1 MSEPSQIVFDK
12 VDHMECQSCH
22 AQIDVSSLPAFTQA
36 ICPNCGKEV
45 TVPGRLGNYLLLNC
59 LGSGGMGSVYRAF
72 DETLARIVA
81 IKVMLKSLGDAPE
94 FLESFRREAQAAA
107 KLNHP
112 NIAQIYSFGQEKGQ
126 PYIVMELVGGE
137 HFDEMIARPEPLDQA
152 LVMKIGMDIA
162 DGLQLAAA
170 SNLIH
175 GDIKPE
181 NILLDERNTAKLLDF
196 GIASTPNTESTEIW
210 GTPYYIAPEK
220 LKRQRVDF
228 RSDIYCLGGTLYH
241 ALTQHPPF
249 EGEDAIAVVKARLE
263 HPPEPMKTYRPDIDP
278 EVEEIIDR
286 MLQVEPAMRYPTYGS
301 LLSDMR
307 RYLSRVQPQM
317 PSPSTASN
325 KRVIIKGRGKGAG
338 SASIGSGGAPSGKHH
353 ISVSRGMVDPKTITA
368 SHTSFGADG
377 AGESGHGKMVGAEDS
392 ESDKGGSKAMKGCLI
407 AFGVI
412 VALLALAGGGFL
424 YHLKSQNKKA
434 IAEYAEQVGKRDAVV
449 SNFQKLRASAEKLR
463 DETMPVYLGE
473 AANIVSQAIAAVEA
487 EVGTEFTQRIVFEA
501 PEPEEVEEAPPEAAA
516 EDEAADGEAKG
527 DEAKEGEA
535 AGDGDKKDEAADDG
549 DKKDEAADDGDKKDE
564 AEEEK
569 AEDKPAENEA
579 KAEDAAAETADG
591 EAAVSEAAPEE
602 PALEGIPLLAR
613 EVFVALAPV
622 RKAGR
627 QAMRICDQVTMA
639 AANAEANGQK
649 IAKEAAGKTAEI
661 REKTDAA
668 ASVIDGLNKELAS
681 ATALYEEAQS
691 ATDSLQGDIRKAK
704 AKFKELLGETSKLTA
719 ERQRKAEEEAKARRA
734 REEEEARLAEQQ
746 RIAAEKQGQ
755 IGKVVQA
762 AAMNLENLRAFKY
775 DQVIRELKRLD
786 SELTYPESK
795 KALELA
801 IKRVECLKELKA
813 FLIEQSAA
821 IPFAP
826 KNSAWSLKSATDRSL
841 EIVFKNGKSDHVTW
855 DKMTL
860 KQMVPL
866 ISFYLDKE
874 DNVKTLKL
882 RQHVDALRN
891 AAIYYMTFAADNP
904 GAQAM
909 AKKYLAEAV
918 EKLPSRAKEISE
930 LLPELKISADDG
942 L

>member
-12 VDHMECQSCH
+12 VDRMECQSCH

-36 ICPNCGKEV
+36 ICPSCGKEV

-59 LGSGGMGSVYRAF
+59 LGSGGMGSVYRAY

-126 PYIVMELVGGE
+126 PYIVMELVGGK
-137 HFDEMIARPEPLDQA
+137 HFDEMIAQPEPLDQA
-152 LVMKIGMDIA
+152 VVMKIGMDIA

-181 NILLDERNTAKLLDF
+181 NILLDERDTAKLLDF
-196 GIASTPNTESTEIW
+196 GIASSPNAQTTEIW

-263 HPPEPMKTYRPDIDP
+263 HPPVPMKTYRPDIDP

-317 PSPSTASN
+317 PSASTASN

-338 SASIGSGGAPSGKHH
+338 SASLGGSSGAPSGKHH

-368 SHTSFGADG
+368 SHSSLGADG
-377 AGESGHGKMVGAEDS
+377 GDEAGQGKMLGAEDS
-392 ESDKGGSKAMKGCLI
+392 DSAKGGSKAMKGCLI
-407 AFGVI
+407 AGGVI

-463 DETMPVYLGE
+463 DETMAVYVGE
-473 AANIVSQAIAAVEA
+473 AANIVSQAVAAVEA
-487 EVGTEFTQRIVFEA
+487 EIGTEFTARILHEE
-501 PEPEEVEEAPPEAAA
+501 PEPEETEEAPPAEAA
-516 EDEAADGEAKG
+516 EDETADG
-527 DEAKEGEA
+527 EAKEGEA
-535 AGDGDKKDEAADDG
+535 KEGDAAAEDGDKKADAGDGEKKADED
-549 DKKDEAADDGDKKDE
+549 
-564 AEEEK
+564 K
-569 AEDKPAENEA
+569 AEDKPAEEEA

-591 EAAVSEAAPEE
+591 EAAAEEAAPEE

-613 EVFVALAPV
+613 EVFEALAPV
-622 RKAGR
+622 RKVRR
-627 QAMRICDQVTMA
+627 QTMRACDQVTMA

-649 IAKEAAGKTAEI
+649 IAKEVTGKTAEI

-668 ASVIDGLNKELAS
+668 ASVIAGLNKELAS
-681 ATALYEEAQS
+681 ATALYAEAQS
-691 ATDSLQGDIRKAK
+691 ATESLQGDIRKAK
-704 AKFKELLGETSKLTA
+704 VKFKELLAETSKLTA
-719 ERQRKAEEEAKARRA
+719 ERQRKAEEEAKAQRA
-734 REEEEARLAEQQ
+734 REAEEARLAEQQ

-762 AAMNLENLRAFKY
+762 SVMNLENLRAFKY

-786 SELTYPESK
+786 NEMTYPESK

-801 IKRVECLKELKA
+801 IKRVDCLKELKA
-813 FLIEQSAA
+813 FLIERSAA

-826 KNSAWSLKSATDRSL
+826 PNSQWSLKSATDRSL
-841 EIVFKNGKSDHVTW
+841 EIVLKNGKSDHITW

-874 DNVKTLKL
+874 ENAKTLKL

-930 LLPELKISADDG
+930 LLPELKMSADG
-942 L
+942 GF

>member
-1 MSEPSQIVFDK
+1 MSEPSQIIFDK
-12 VDHMECQSCH
+12 VDRMECQSCH
-22 AQIDVSSLPAFTQA
+22 TQIDVSSLPAFTQA
-36 ICPNCGKEV
+36 ICPSCGKEV

-59 LGSGGMGSVYRAF
+59 LGSGGMGSVYRAY

-126 PYIVMELVGGE
+126 PYIVMELVGGK
-137 HFDEMIARPEPLDQA
+137 HFDEMIAQPEPLDQA
-152 LVMKIGMDIA
+152 VVMKIGMDIA

-181 NILLDERNTAKLLDF
+181 NILLDERDTAKLLDF
-196 GIASTPNTESTEIW
+196 GIASSPNAQTTEIW

-263 HPPEPMKTYRPDIDP
+263 HPPVPMKTYRPDIDP
-278 EVEEIIDR
+278 EVVEIIDR

-317 PSPSTASN
+317 PSASATSN
-325 KRVIIKGRGKGAG
+325 KRVVIKGRGKGAG
-338 SASIGSGGAPSGKHH
+338 SASLGGAGAPSGKHH
-353 ISVSRGMVDPKTITA
+353 ISVSRGMVDPKSITGSSTA
-368 SHTSFGADG
+368 YGAEG
-377 AGESGHGKMVGAEDS
+377 SGDSGKMLGAEDS
-392 ESDKGGSKAMKGCLI
+392 NSTSGGSKGLKGCLI
-407 AFGVI
+407 AAGVF
-412 VALLALAGGGFL
+412 VALLALAGGGLL
-424 YHLKSQNKKA
+424 YHIKSQNKKA
-434 IAEYAEQVGKRDAVV
+434 MAEYAEQVGKRDTAI
-449 SNFQKLRASAEKLR
+449 SSFQKLRASAEKLR
-463 DETMPVYLGE
+463 DETMPVYIGE

-487 EVGTEFTQRIVFEA
+487 EIGSEFTARIIYEE
-501 PEPEEVEEAPPEAAA
+501 PEPEETEDASSEKTA
-516 EDEAADGEAKG
+516 EEAADGEPAEGEAKDGKSVANDNAKG
-527 DEAKEGEA
+527 DEAK
-535 AGDGDKKDEAADDG
+535 
-549 DKKDEAADDGDKKDE
+549 
-564 AEEEK
+564 
-569 AEDKPAENEA
+569 AEDKPADGEEA
-579 KAEDAAAETADG
+579 KAEEKPAEDGAKAEEKPAEDEAKSEDAAAETKED
-591 EAAVSEAAPEE
+591 ETAAENAAPEE

-613 EVFVALAPV
+613 EVFLALAPV

-627 QAMRICDQVTMA
+627 QAMHTCDQVTMA
-639 AANAEANGQK
+639 AANAEAKGQK
-649 IAKEAAGKTAEI
+649 IAKEAKGKTAEI

-668 ASVIDGLNKELAS
+668 IGVVSELNKDLAS
-681 ATALYEEAQS
+681 ATALYEEARS
-691 ATDSLQGDIRKAK
+691 AVDSLQGDISKAK
-704 AKFKELLGETSKLTA
+704 KKFTELLGETSKLTA
-719 ERQRKAEEEAKARRA
+719 ERKRKAEEEAKAQRA
-734 REEEEARLAEQQ
+734 RAEEEARLAEQQ

-762 AAMNLENLRAFKY
+762 AVMNLENLRAFKY

-786 SELTYPESK
+786 NEMTYPESK

-801 IKRVECLKELKA
+801 IKRVDCLKELKA

-821 IPFAP
+821 NPFDQGT
-826 KNSAWSLKSATDRSL
+826 WSLKSATDHSL
-841 EIVFKNGKSDHVTW
+841 EIVFKNGKSDHITW

-866 ISFYLDKE
+866 ISFYLEEENAK
-874 DNVKTLKL
+874 KLKL
-882 RQHVDALRN
+882 RQRVDALRN
-891 AAIYYMTFAADNP
+891 AAIYFMTFAADNP

-930 LLPELKISADDG
+930 LLPELKMSADGG

>member
-1 MSEPSQIVFDK
+1 MSEPSQIIFDK
-12 VDHMECQSCH
+12 VDRMECQSCH
-22 AQIDVSSLPAFTQA
+22 AQIDVSSLPAFSQA
-36 ICPNCGKEV
+36 ICPSCGKEV

-59 LGSGGMGSVYRAF
+59 LGSGGMGSVYRAY

-126 PYIVMELVGGE
+126 PYIVMELVGGK
-137 HFDEMIARPEPLDQA
+137 HFDEMIAQPEPLDQA
-152 LVMKIGMDIA
+152 MVMKIGMDIA

-181 NILLDERNTAKLLDF
+181 NILLDERDTAKLLDF
-196 GIASTPNTESTEIW
+196 GIASSPNAETTEIW

-317 PSPSTASN
+317 PSASAGSN

-338 SASIGSGGAPSGKHH
+338 SASLGSSGAPSGKHH

-377 AGESGHGKMVGAEDS
+377 GGDSGHGKMLGAEDS
-392 ESDKGGSKAMKGCLI
+392 DSSKDGSKALKGCLI
-407 AFGVI
+407 AVGVI
-412 VALLALAGGGFL
+412 IGLLAIAGGGFL
-424 YHLKSQNKKA
+424 YHLKSQKKKA
-434 IAEYAEQVGKRDAVV
+434 VAEYAEQVGKRDAVV

-463 DETMPVYLGE
+463 DETMPVYIGE
-473 AANIVSQAIAAVEA
+473 AANIMTQAIAAVEA
-487 EVGTEFTQRIVFEA
+487 EIGTEFTARIIYEA
-501 PEPEEVEEAPPEAAA
+501 PEPEPEKEAPPEEAA
-516 EDEAADGEAKG
+516 EDEAADGEAKDG
-527 DEAKEGEA
+527 EAKDGEA
-535 AGDGDKKDEAADDG
+535 AEDDAKDDEKKAEADA
-549 DKKDEAADDGDKKDE
+549 
-564 AEEEK
+564 
-569 AEDKPAENEA
+569 AEDKPAEEEA
-579 KAEDAAAETADG
+579 KTEVAAEEKTEE
-591 EAAVSEAAPEE
+591 EAPAEEAAPEE

-613 EVFVALAPV
+613 EVFEALAPV
-622 RKAGR
+622 RKARR
-627 QAMRICDQVTMA
+627 QTMRACDQVTMA
-639 AANAEANGQK
+639 AANAEANGQR
-649 IAKEAAGKTAEI
+649 IAKDVDGKTAVI
-661 REKTDAA
+661 REKTDTA
-668 ASVIDGLNKELAS
+668 ASVISGLEKELAS
-681 ATALYEEAQS
+681 ATALYEEAHA

-704 AKFKELLGETSKLTA
+704 VKLNELLGETSKLAA
-719 ERQRKAEEEAKARRA
+719 ERKRKVEEEEKARRA
-734 REEEEARLAEQQ
+734 REAEEARQAEQQ
-746 RIAAEKQGQ
+746 RIAAEKQAQ
-755 IGKVVQA
+755 IGKVIQA

-775 DQVIRELKRLD
+775 DQVIRELKRLN
-786 SELTYPESK
+786 EQMTYPESK

-813 FLIEQSAA
+813 FLIERTAA

-826 KNSAWSLKSATDRSL
+826 QNSQWSLKSVTDRSL
-841 EIVFKNGKSDHVTW
+841 EIVMKNGKSDHVTW

-874 DNVKTLKL
+874 ENAKTLKL

-909 AKKYLAEAV
+909 AKKYLAEAI
-918 EKLPSRAKEISE
+918 EKLPSRAKEFSE
-930 LLPELKISADDG
+930 LLPELKMSADG
-942 L
+942 GF

>member
-12 VDHMECQSCH
+12 VDRMECQSCH

-36 ICPNCGKEV
+36 ICPSCGKEV

-59 LGSGGMGSVYRAF
+59 LGSGGMGSVYRAY

-126 PYIVMELVGGE
+126 PYIVMELVGGK
-137 HFDEMIARPEPLDQA
+137 HFDEMIAQPEPLDQA
-152 LVMKIGMDIA
+152 VVMKIGMDIA

-181 NILLDERNTAKLLDF
+181 NILLDERDTAKLLDF
-196 GIASTPNTESTEIW
+196 GIASSPNTQTTEIW

-263 HPPEPMKTYRPDIDP
+263 HPPVPMKTYRPDIDP

-301 LLSDMR
+301 LLTDMR

-317 PSPSTASN
+317 PSSSTASN

-338 SASIGSGGAPSGKHH
+338 SASIGGSSGAPSGKHH
-353 ISVSRGMVDPKTITA
+353 ISVSRGMVDPKSITA
-368 SHTSFGADG
+368 SHAGFGVEGGDDA
-377 AGESGHGKMVGAEDS
+377 SGQGKMLGAEDS
-392 ESDKGGSKAMKGCLI
+392 GADKSGAKAMKGCLI
-407 AFGVI
+407 AGGVI

-463 DETMPVYLGE
+463 DETMAVYVGE
-473 AANIVSQAIAAVEA
+473 AANIVSQAVAAVEA
-487 EVGTEFTQRIVFEA
+487 EIGTEFTARILYEE
-501 PEPEEVEEAPPEAAA
+501 PEPEETEEAPPA
-516 EDEAADGEAKG
+516 EDAEDGAADGEAKEG
-527 DEAKEGEA
+527 DAAAEDGEKKEA
-535 AGDGDKKDEAADDG
+535 AEDGEKKADEDT
-549 DKKDEAADDGDKKDE
+549 
-564 AEEEK
+564 
-569 AEDKPAENEA
+569 AEDKPAEGEA
-579 KAEDAAAETADG
+579 KADDAAAETADG
-591 EAAVSEAAPEE
+591 EAAAEEAAPEE

-613 EVFVALAPV
+613 EVFEALAPIRKV
-622 RKAGR
+622 RR
-627 QAMRICDQVTMA
+627 QTMRVCDKVTMA

-649 IAKEAAGKTAEI
+649 IAKEVTGKTAEI

-668 ASVIDGLNKELAS
+668 ASVIAGLNKELAS
-681 ATALYEEAQS
+681 ATALYSEAQS
-691 ATDSLQGDIRKAK
+691 ATESLQGDIRKAK

-719 ERQRKAEEEAKARRA
+719 ERQRKAEEEAKAQRA
-734 REEEEARLAEQQ
+734 REAEEARLAEQQ

-762 AAMNLENLRAFKY
+762 SVMNLENLRAFKY

-786 SELTYPESK
+786 NEMTYPESK

-801 IKRVECLKELKA
+801 IKRVECLKELKT
-813 FLIEQSAA
+813 FLIERSAA

-826 KNSAWSLKSATDRSL
+826 QNSPWSLKSATEHSL
-841 EIVFKNGKSDHVTW
+841 EIVFKNGKSDHITW

-891 AAIYYMTFAADNP
+891 AAIYYMTFAADNQ
-904 GAQAM
+904 GAQTM
-909 AKKYLAEAV
+909 AKKYLAQAI
-918 EKLPSRAKEISE
+918 EKLPSRAKEINE
-930 LLPELKISADDG
+930 LLPELKMGADGG

>member
-12 VDHMECQSCH
+12 VDRMECQSCH

-36 ICPNCGKEV
+36 ICPSCGKEV

-59 LGSGGMGSVYRAF
+59 LGSGGMGSVYRAY

-126 PYIVMELVGGE
+126 PYIVMELVGGK
-137 HFDEMIARPEPLDQA
+137 HFDEMIAQPEPLDQA
-152 LVMKIGMDIA
+152 MVMKIGMDIA

-181 NILLDERNTAKLLDF
+181 NILLDERDTAKLLDF
-196 GIASTPNTESTEIW
+196 GIASSPNAQTTEIW

-263 HPPEPMKTYRPDIDP
+263 HPPVPMKTYRPDIDP
-278 EVEEIIDR
+278 EVVEIIDR

-317 PSPSTASN
+317 PSSSSSSN

-338 SASIGSGGAPSGKHH
+338 SASIGSGAPSGKHH

-368 SHTSFGADG
+368 SHAAFGTDNG
-377 AGESGHGKMVGAEDS
+377 GDSGHGKMLGAEDS
-392 ESDKGGSKAMKGCLI
+392 ASQGGGSKVLKGCLI
-407 AFGVI
+407 AVGII
-412 VALLALAGGGFL
+412 VAILALAGGGFL

-463 DETMPVYLGE
+463 DETMAVYVGE
-473 AANIVSQAIAAVEA
+473 AANIVSQAISAVET
-487 EVGTEFTQRIVFEA
+487 ELGSEFTARIMYEA
-501 PEPEEVEEAPPEAAA
+501 PEPEDVVKAPPEEAAK
-516 EDEAADGEAKG
+516 DEAADGKAKE
-527 DEAKEGEA
+527 DEAAPE
-535 AGDGDKKDEAADDG
+535 DGDKKAAPEDG
-549 DKKDEAADDGDKKDE
+549 DKKADAEDGEDKADEDKT
-564 AEEEK
+564 
-569 AEDKPAENEA
+569 EDKPAEEEA
-579 KAEDAAAETADG
+579 KSDEAVAETAE
-591 EAAVSEAAPEE
+591 EAVAEETAPEE

-613 EVFVALAPV
+613 EVFMALAPV
-622 RKAGR
+622 RKVRR
-627 QAMRICDQVTMA
+627 QTMRACDHVTMA
-639 AANAEANGQK
+639 AANAEANAQR
-649 IAKEAAGKTAEI
+649 IATEVAGKTAEI

-668 ASVIDGLNKELAS
+668 ANVIHGLEREFASVNA
-681 ATALYEEAQS
+681 AYEEARS
-691 ATDSLQGDIRKAK
+691 ATDSLQGEIRKAK
-704 AKFKELLGETSKLTA
+704 AKLNELFNEASKLAA
-719 ERQRKAEEEAKARRA
+719 ERKRQAEEEEKARRA
-734 REEEEARLAEQQ
+734 REAEEARQAELQ
-746 RIAAEKQGQ
+746 RMAAEKQGQ
-755 IGKVVQA
+755 IGKVIQA
-762 AAMNLENLRAFKY
+762 AALNLENLRTFKY

-786 SELTYPESK
+786 NEMTYPESK

-826 KNSAWSLKSATDRSL
+826 QNSQWSLKSATDHSL

-855 DKMTL
+855 DKMPL

-874 DNVKTLKL
+874 ENAKKLKL

-891 AAIYYMTFAADNP
+891 AAIYYMTVAADNP

-909 AKKYLAEAV
+909 AKKYLAEAI
-918 EKLPSRAKEISE
+918 EKLPSRAKEINE
-930 LLPELKISADDG
+930 LLPELKMGADGG

>member
-1 MSEPSQIVFDK
+1 MSEPAQIIYDK
-12 VDHMECQSCH
+12 VDRMECPSCH
-22 AQIDVSSLPAFTQA
+22 TQIDVGNLPAFTKA
-36 ICPNCGKEV
+36 ICPSCGSEV

-59 LGSGGMGSVYRAF
+59 LGSGGMGSVYRAY

-126 PYIVMELVGGE
+126 PYIVMELVGGK
-137 HFDEMIARPEPLDQA
+137 HFDEMIAQPEPLDQA
-152 LVMKIGMDIA
+152 MVMKIGMDIA

-181 NILLDERNTAKLLDF
+181 NILLDERDTAKLLDF
-196 GIASTPNTESTEIW
+196 GIASSPNAETTEIW

-317 PSPSTASN
+317 PSASSGSN

-338 SASIGSGGAPSGKHH
+338 SASASSGAPSGKHH
-353 ISVSRGMVDPKTITA
+353 ISVSRGMVDPKTITG
-368 SHTSFGADG
+368 SHNPLVSQDEGG
-377 AGESGHGKMVGAEDS
+377 SGRGKMIGEDNDS
-392 ESDKGGSKAMKGCLI
+392 QKDGGKSLKGCFI

-412 VALLALAGGGFL
+412 IALLALAGGGFL
-424 YHLKSQNKKA
+424 YHLKSQKKKA

-463 DETMPVYLGE
+463 DETMAVYVGE
-473 AANIVSQAIAAVEA
+473 AANIVSQAVAAVEA
-487 EVGTEFTQRIVFEA
+487 EVGTEFTARIIHEV
-501 PEPEEVEEAPPEAAA
+501 PEPEETEEKPPEESA
-516 EDEAADGEAKG
+516 EDGAAKE

-535 AGDGDKKDEAADDG
+535 AAENGE
-549 DKKDEAADDGDKKDE
+549 KKDE
-564 AEEEK
+564 AEDGEKKDEEDK
-569 AEDKPAENEA
+569 AEDKPAEEEA

-591 EAAVSEAAPEE
+591 EAAAEEAAPEE

-613 EVFVALAPV
+613 EVFEALAPV
-622 RKAGR
+622 RKVRR
-627 QAMRICDQVTMA
+627 QTMRACDQITMA

-649 IAKEAAGKTAEI
+649 IAKDVDDKTAVI
-661 REKTDAA
+661 REKTDTV
-668 ASVIDGLNKELAS
+668 ASVISGLERELAS
-681 ATALYEEAQS
+681 ATALYQETQGAVD
-691 ATDSLQGDIRKAK
+691 ALPGDIRKAK
-704 AKFKELLGETSKLTA
+704 AKLNELLGEAAKLTA
-719 ERQRKAEEEAKARRA
+719 ERKRRAEEEAKAQRA
-734 REEEEARLAEQQ
+734 REAEEARLAEQQ
-746 RIAAEKQGQ
+746 RVAAEKQGQ
-755 IGKVVQA
+755 IGQVIQTA
-762 AAMNLENLRAFKY
+762 ATNLENLRAFKY
-775 DQVIRELKRLD
+775 DQVLRELRRLD
-786 SELTYPESK
+786 EKMTYPESK

-813 FLIEQSAA
+813 FLIERSAT

-826 KNSAWSLKSATDRSL
+826 QSSPWSLKSATEHSL
-841 EIVFKNGKSDHVTW
+841 EIVFKNGKNDHITW

-866 ISFYLDKE
+866 ITFYLDNE
-874 DNVKTLKL
+874 ENGKTLKL
-882 RQHVDALRN
+882 RQRVDALRN

-904 GAQAM
+904 GARNI
-909 AKKYLAEAV
+909 AKKYLAEVV
-918 EKLPSRAKEISE
+918 EKLPSRAKEIQE
-930 LLPELKISADDG
+930 LLPELKMEPDG
-942 L
+942 GL

>member
-1 MSEPSQIVFDK
+1 MSEPAQIIYDK
-12 VDHMECQSCH
+12 VDRMECPSCH
-22 AQIDVSSLPAFTQA
+22 TQIDVGNLPAFTKA
-36 ICPNCGKEV
+36 ICPSCGSEV

-59 LGSGGMGSVYRAF
+59 LGSGGMGSVYRAY

-126 PYIVMELVGGE
+126 PYIVMELVGGK
-137 HFDEMIARPEPLDQA
+137 HFDEMIAQPEPLDQA
-152 LVMKIGMDIA
+152 MVMKIGMDIA

-181 NILLDERNTAKLLDF
+181 NILLDERDTAKLLDF
-196 GIASTPNTESTEIW
+196 GIASSPNAETTEIW

-317 PSPSTASN
+317 PSASAGSN

-338 SASIGSGGAPSGKHH
+338 SASSGSGAPSGKHH
-353 ISVSRGMVDPKTITA
+353 ISVSRGMVDPKTITG
-368 SHTSFGADG
+368 SHNPLVSQDEGG
-377 AGESGHGKMVGAEDS
+377 GGRGKMIGEDNDS
-392 ESDKGGSKAMKGCLI
+392 QKGDGKSAKGCFI
-407 AFGVI
+407 AFGII
-412 VALLALAGGGFL
+412 VALLALGGGGFL
-424 YHLKSQNKKA
+424 YYLKSQNKKA
-434 IAEYAEQVGKRDAVV
+434 VAEYAEQVGKRDAIVADFV
-449 SNFQKLRASAEKLR
+449 KLRTSAEKLR
-463 DETMPVYLGE
+463 DETMAVYLGE
-473 AANIVSQAIAAVEA
+473 ASNLVAQAIAAVEA
-487 EVGTEFTQRIVFEA
+487 EGGAEFIARIIHEV
-501 PEPEEVEEAPPEAAA
+501 PEETEEVPPDKAAEDGAAEDGAKEDEAKDDEAKDGEAAA
-516 EDEAADGEAKG
+516 EDGAK
-527 DEAKEGEA
+527 DEAKDDEKKAE
-535 AGDGDKKDEAADDG
+535 DGA
-549 DKKDEAADDGDKKDE
+549 
-564 AEEEK
+564 
-569 AEDKPAENEA
+569 AEDKPAEEEA
-579 KAEDAAAETADG
+579 KTAAAAEEKTEE
-591 EAAVSEAAPEE
+591 EAPAEE
-602 PALEGIPLLAR
+602 PAPDEPTLEGIPLLAR
-613 EVFVALAPV
+613 EVFEALTPI
-622 RKAGR
+622 RRAGR
-627 QAMRICDQVTMA
+627 QTMRICDQVTMA
-639 AANAEANGQK
+639 AANAEASAQK
-649 IAKEAAGKTAEI
+649 IARDPSKRTADVRDET
-661 REKTDAA
+661 KAA
-668 ASVIDGLNKELAS
+668 ASVVETLKGEL
-681 ATALYEEAQS
+681 TAAKDIYQKAQEAVD
-691 ATDSLQGDIRKAK
+691 ALPGDIRKAK
-704 AKFKELLGETSKLTA
+704 AKLNELLGEAAKLTA
-719 ERQRKAEEEAKARRA
+719 ERKRRAEEEAKAQRA
-734 REEEEARLAEQQ
+734 REAEEARLAEQQ
-746 RIAAEKQGQ
+746 RVAAEKQGQ
-755 IGKVVQA
+755 IGLVIQTA
-762 AAMNLENLRAFKY
+762 ASNLENLRAFKY
-775 DQVIRELKRLD
+775 DQVLRELRRLD
-786 SELTYPESK
+786 EKMTYPESK

-826 KNSAWSLKSATDRSL
+826 QNSPWSLKSATEHSL
-841 EIVFKNGKSDHVTW
+841 EIVTRNGKDHITW

-866 ISFYLDKE
+866 ITFYLDNE
-874 DNVKTLKL
+874 ENGKTLKL
-882 RQHVDALRN
+882 RQRVDALRN

-904 GAQAM
+904 GARNI
-909 AKKYLAEAV
+909 AKKYLAEVV
-918 EKLPSRAKEISE
+918 EKLPSRAKEIQE
-930 LLPELKISADDG
+930 LLPELKMEPDG
-942 L
+942 GL

>member
-1 MSEPSQIVFDK
+1 MSEPSQIDFDK
-12 VDHMECQSCH
+12 VDRMECQSCH
-22 AQIDVSSLPAFTQA
+22 AQIDVGALPAFTQA
-36 ICPNCGKEV
+36 ICPSCGKEV
-45 TVPGRLGNYLLLNC
+45 TVPGRFGNYLLLNC

-72 DETLARIVA
+72 DETLARVVA

-196 GIASTPNTESTEIW
+196 GIASTPNTQSTEIW
-210 GTPYYIAPEK
+210 GTPYSIAPEK

-263 HPPEPMKTYRPDIDP
+263 HPPVPMKTYRPDIDP

-338 SASIGSGGAPSGKHH
+338 SASPSSGAPSGKHH
-353 ISVSRGMVDPKTITA
+353 ISISRGMVDSKTITG
-368 SHTSFGADG
+368 SHSSFGTDG
-377 AGESGHGKMVGAEDS
+377 GGDSGNVKILGAEES
-392 ESDKGGSKAMKGCLI
+392 EAPKGGSKALNGCLI
-407 AFGVI
+407 AGGVI
-412 VALLALAGGGFL
+412 VALLALGGGGFL

-434 IAEYAEQVGKRDAVV
+434 VAEYAEQVGKRDAVV
-449 SNFQKLRASAEKLR
+449 ANFQKLRAAAEKLR
-463 DETMPVYLGE
+463 DETMPVYVGE
-473 AANIVSQAIAAVEA
+473 AANIVSQAVAAVEA
-487 EVGTEFTQRIVFEA
+487 EIGTEFTARILHEE
-501 PEPEEVEEAPPEAAA
+501 PEPEPVDEVPPEEAA
-516 EDEAADGEAKG
+516 EDGAEDGAADGEAKEDG
-527 DEAKEGEA
+527 A
-535 AGDGDKKDEAADDG
+535 AGDDAKKDDAKDG
-549 DKKDEAADDGDKKDE
+549 EEK

-569 AEDKPAENEA
+569 SEDKPAEEEA
-579 KAEDAAAETADG
+579 KSEDAVAEG
-591 EAAVSEAAPEE
+591 EAGAEEAAPEE

-613 EVFVALAPV
+613 EVFEALAPV

-627 QAMRICDQVTMA
+627 QAVRLCDQVTMA

-649 IAKEAAGKTAEI
+649 IAKEVAGKTSEI

-668 ASVIDGLNKELAS
+668 SGIIAGLNSEFTSSK
-681 ATALYEEAQS
+681 ALYEEAQS
-691 ATDSLQGDIRKAK
+691 AVDSLQGDIRKAK
-704 AKFKELLGETSKLTA
+704 AKFNELLGETSKLTA
-719 ERQRKAEEEAKARRA
+719 ERKRQAEEEAKAQRA
-734 REEEEARLAEQQ
+734 REAEEARQAELQ

-755 IGKVVQA
+755 IGKVIQV
-762 AAMNLENLRAFKY
+762 AAMNLENLRAFRY

-786 SELTYPESK
+786 EQMTHPESK

-813 FLIEQSAA
+813 FLIERSAA

-826 KNSAWSLKSATDRSL
+826 QNSPWGLKSATDRSL
-841 EIVFKNGKSDHVTW
+841 EIVFKNGKTDNITW

-874 DNVKTLKL
+874 DNAKTLKL

-909 AKKYLAEAV
+909 AKKYLAEAI
-918 EKLPSRAKEISE
+918 EKLPSRAKEIND
-930 LLPELKISADDG
+930 LLPELKMSADGG

>member
-12 VDHMECQSCH
+12 VDRMECQSCH

-36 ICPNCGKEV
+36 ICPSCGKEV

-59 LGSGGMGSVYRAF
+59 LGSGGMGSVYRAY

-126 PYIVMELVGGE
+126 PYIVMELVGGK
-137 HFDEMIARPEPLDQA
+137 HFDEMIAQPEPLDQA
-152 LVMKIGMDIA
+152 MVMKIGMDIA

-181 NILLDERNTAKLLDF
+181 NILLDERDTAKLLDF
-196 GIASTPNTESTEIW
+196 GIASSPNAQTTEIW

-228 RSDIYCLGGTLYH
+228 RSDIYCLGATLYH

-249 EGEDAIAVVKARLE
+249 EGDDAIAVVKARLE

-317 PSPSTASN
+317 PSVSTASN

-338 SASIGSGGAPSGKHH
+338 SASVGSGGAPSGKHH

-368 SHTSFGADG
+368 SHTSFGTDG
-377 AGESGHGKMVGAEDS
+377 AESGHGKMLGAEDS
-392 ESDKGGSKAMKGCLI
+392 DSGKGGSKAMKGCLI

-434 IAEYAEQVGKRDAVV
+434 MAEYAELVGKRDEVV

-501 PEPEEVEEAPPEAAA
+501 PEPEEVDEPPPEEAA
-516 EDEAADGEAKG
+516 EDEAADGEAKEG
-527 DEAKEGEA
+527 EAKEGEA
-535 AGDGDKKDEAADDG
+535 KEGEAKDGEAAEDGDKKDEA
-549 DKKDEAADDGDKKDE
+549 KDEEKAD
-564 AEEEK
+564 EEK
-569 AEDKPAENEA
+569 AEDKPAEEEA
-579 KAEDAAAETADG
+579 KTEDAAAETADG
-591 EAAVSEAAPEE
+591 EAAAEEAAPEE

-613 EVFVALAPV
+613 EVFEALAPV

-627 QAMRICDQVTMA
+627 QAMRVCDQVTMA

-649 IAKEAAGKTAEI
+649 IDKEATGKTAEI

-668 ASVIDGLNKELAS
+668 AGVIAGLSKELAS
-681 ATALYEEAQS
+681 ATALYAEAQS
-691 ATDSLQGDIRKAK
+691 ATESLQGDIRKAK

-719 ERQRKAEEEAKARRA
+719 ERQRKAEEEAKAQRA

-786 SELTYPESK
+786 NELTYPESK

-813 FLIEQSAA
+813 FLIERAEA
-821 IPFAP
+821 IPFVAP
-826 KNSAWSLKSATDRSL
+826 NGQWSVKSATDRSL

-860 KQMVPL
+860 KQMVPF

-874 DNVKTLKL
+874 ENVKTLKL

-891 AAIYYMTFAADNP
+891 AAIYYMTFAADNQ
-904 GAQAM
+904 GAQTT

-930 LLPELKISADDG
+930 LLPELKMSADGG

>member
-12 VDHMECQSCH
+12 VDRMECQSCH
-22 AQIDVSSLPAFTQA
+22 AQIDVSTLPAFSQA
-36 ICPNCGKEV
+36 ICPSCGKEV

-59 LGSGGMGSVYRAF
+59 LGSGGMGSVYRAY

-126 PYIVMELVGGE
+126 PYIVMELVGGK
-137 HFDEMIARPEPLDQA
+137 HFDEMIAQPEPLDQA
-152 LVMKIGMDIA
+152 MVMKIGMDIA

-181 NILLDERNTAKLLDF
+181 NILLDERDTAKLLDF
-196 GIASTPNTESTEIW
+196 GIASSPNAETTEIW

-317 PSPSTASN
+317 PSASAGSN

-338 SASIGSGGAPSGKHH
+338 SASLGSAGAPSGKHH

-368 SHTSFGADG
+368 SHAAFGTDG
-377 AGESGHGKMVGAEDS
+377 GGDSGHGKMLGAEDS
-392 ESDKGGSKAMKGCLI
+392 NSSKDGSKALKGCLI
-407 AFGVI
+407 AASVI
-412 VALLALAGGGFL
+412 VGLLVLAGGGFL
-424 YHLKSQNKKA
+424 YHMKSQKKKA
-434 IAEYAEQVGKRDAVV
+434 VAEYAEQVGKRDTVV
-449 SNFQKLRASAEKLR
+449 ANFQKLRASAEKLR
-463 DETMPVYLGE
+463 DETMPVYVGE
-473 AANIVSQAIAAVEA
+473 AANIMTQAIAAVEA
-487 EVGTEFTQRIVFEA
+487 EIGTEFTARIIYEA
-501 PEPEEVEEAPPEAAA
+501 PEPEPAEEAPPEEAA
-516 EDEAADGEAKG
+516 EDEAADGEAK
-527 DEAKEGEA
+527 DGEA
-535 AGDGDKKDEAADDG
+535 AAEGDEKADDAK
-549 DKKDEAADDGDKKDE
+549 DDEKK
-564 AEEEK
+564 AEEGA
-569 AEDKPAENEA
+569 AEDKPAEEEA
-579 KAEDAAAETADG
+579 KTEDAAEEKTEEEASAE
-591 EAAVSEAAPEE
+591 EAAPEE

-613 EVFVALAPV
+613 EVYEALAPV

-627 QAMRICDQVTMA
+627 QAMRACDQVTMA
-639 AANAEANGQK
+639 AANAEANAQK
-649 IAKEAAGKTAEI
+649 IAREATGKTSEI
-661 REKTDAA
+661 REQINAA
-668 ASVIDGLNKELAS
+668 GGVIDGLKKDLDS
-681 ATALYEEAQS
+681 ATALYEEAHA

-704 AKFKELLGETSKLTA
+704 VKLNELLGETSKLAA
-719 ERQRKAEEEAKARRA
+719 ERKRKVEEEEKARRA
-734 REEEEARLAEQQ
+734 REAEEARQAEQQ
-746 RIAAEKQGQ
+746 RIAAEKQAQ

-786 SELTYPESK
+786 EQMTYPESK

-813 FLIEQSAA
+813 FLIERAAA

-826 KNSAWSLKSATDRSL
+826 QNSPWSLKSVTDHSL

-874 DNVKTLKL
+874 ENAKKLKL
-882 RQHVDALRN
+882 RQHADALRN

-904 GAQAM
+904 GAQAL
-909 AKKYLAEAV
+909 AKKYLAEVV
-918 EKLPSRAKEISE
+918 EKIPSRAKEISE
-930 LLPELKISADDG
+930 LLPELKMGADGG

>member
-12 VDHMECQSCH
+12 VDRMECQSCH

-36 ICPNCGKEV
+36 ICPSCGKEV

-59 LGSGGMGSVYRAF
+59 LGSGGMGSVYRAY

-126 PYIVMELVGGE
+126 PYIVMELVGGK
-137 HFDEMIARPEPLDQA
+137 HFDEMIAQPEPLDQA
-152 LVMKIGMDIA
+152 MVMKIGMDIA

-181 NILLDERNTAKLLDF
+181 NILLDERDTAKLLDF
-196 GIASTPNTESTEIW
+196 GIASSPNAQTTEIW

-263 HPPEPMKTYRPDIDP
+263 HPPVPMKTYRPDIDP
-278 EVEEIIDR
+278 EVVEIIDR

-317 PSPSTASN
+317 PSASAGSN

-338 SASIGSGGAPSGKHH
+338 SASMGSGAPSGKHH

-368 SHTSFGADG
+368 SHAAFGTDNVG
-377 AGESGHGKMVGAEDS
+377 DSGHGKMLGEEDS
-392 ESDKGGSKAMKGCLI
+392 DSRGGGSKVLKGCLI
-407 AFGVI
+407 AVGII
-412 VALLALAGGGFL
+412 VAILAIAGGGFL

-434 IAEYAEQVGKRDAVV
+434 VAEYAEQVGKRDALVA
-449 SNFQKLRASAEKLR
+449 NYQKLRASAEKLR
-463 DETMPVYLGE
+463 DETMSVYVGE
-473 AANIVSQAIAAVEA
+473 AANIVSQAISAVEA
-487 EVGTEFTQRIVFEA
+487 EIGTEFTARILHEE
-501 PEPEEVEEAPPEAAA
+501 PEPEETEEAPPA
-516 EDEAADGEAKG
+516 EDAKDEAADGEAKES
-527 DEAKEGEA
+527 EAKEGDAAAEDGEKKEA
-535 AGDGDKKDEAADDG
+535 AEDGDKKDDAGNDEKKADEDT
-549 DKKDEAADDGDKKDE
+549 
-564 AEEEK
+564 
-569 AEDKPAENEA
+569 AEDKPADGEA
-579 KAEDAAAETADG
+579 KADDAAAESADG
-591 EAAVSEAAPEE
+591 EAAAEEAAPEE

-613 EVFVALAPV
+613 EVFEALAPIRKV
-622 RKAGR
+622 RR
-627 QAMRICDQVTMA
+627 QTMRVCDKVTMA

-649 IAKEAAGKTAEI
+649 IAKEVTGKTAEI

-668 ASVIDGLNKELAS
+668 ASVIAGLNKELAS
-681 ATALYEEAQS
+681 ATALYSEAQS
-691 ATDSLQGDIRKAK
+691 ATESLQGDIRKAK

-719 ERQRKAEEEAKARRA
+719 ERQRKAEEEAKAQRA
-734 REEEEARLAEQQ
+734 REAEEARLAEQQ

-762 AAMNLENLRAFKY
+762 SVMNLENLRAFKY

-786 SELTYPESK
+786 NEMTYPESK

-801 IKRVECLKELKA
+801 IKRVECLKELKT
-813 FLIEQSAA
+813 FLIERTAA

-826 KNSAWSLKSATDRSL
+826 QNSPWSLKSATEHSL
-841 EIVFKNGKSDHVTW
+841 EIVFKNGKSDHITW

-891 AAIYYMTFAADNP
+891 AAIYYMTFAADNQ
-904 GAQAM
+904 GAQTM
-909 AKKYLAEAV
+909 AKKYLAQAI
-918 EKLPSRAKEISE
+918 EKLPSRAKEINE
-930 LLPELKISADDG
+930 LLPELKMGADGG

>member
-1 MSEPSQIVFDK
+1 MPEPTQIVFDK
-12 VDHMECQSCH
+12 VDRMECQSCH
-22 AQIDVSSLPAFTQA
+22 AQIDVGALQAFSQA
-36 ICPNCGKEV
+36 ICPSCGKEV

-81 IKVMLKSLGDAPE
+81 VKVMLKSLGDAPE

-126 PYIVMELVGGE
+126 PYIVMELVGGQ

-196 GIASTPNTESTEIW
+196 GIASSPNTQSTEIW

-278 EVEEIIDR
+278 EVAEIIDR

-317 PSPSTASN
+317 PPAAGASN

-338 SASIGSGGAPSGKHH
+338 SALPGPDASGGRHH
-353 ISVSRGMVDPKTITA
+353 ISVSRGMVDSKSITA
-368 SHTSFGADG
+368 SHSSFGA
-377 AGESGHGKMVGAEDS
+377 AGGDTGRGKMLGAEEPEAS
-392 ESDKGGSKAMKGCLI
+392 RGGSRAFRGCLI
-407 AFGVI
+407 AAGVV
-412 VALLALAGGGFL
+412 VALLAAAGGGFL

-434 IAEYAEQVGKRDAVV
+434 VAEYAAQVGRRDAAVA
-449 SNFQKLRASAEKLR
+449 NFQRLRAAAEQLR
-463 DETMPVYLGE
+463 DETLSAYVGE
-473 AANIVSQAIAAVEA
+473 AADIVSQAVAAVEA
-487 EVGTEFTQRIVFEA
+487 EVGTEFTARILHEE
-501 PEPEEVEEAPPEAAA
+501 PEPESADDAPPDETDETA
-516 EDEAADGEAKG
+516 EDEADDGGAGEGDAAGKGDSVGGGDAGEEKSADGA
-527 DEAKEGEA
+527 AGEA
-535 AGDGDKKDEAADDG
+535 V
-549 DKKDEAADDGDKKDE
+549 
-564 AEEEK
+564 AEE
-569 AEDKPAENEA
+569 P
-579 KAEDAAAETADG
+579 
-591 EAAVSEAAPEE
+591 P
-602 PALEGIPLLAR
+602 LEGIPLLAR
-613 EVFVALAPV
+613 EVFEATAPV

-627 QAMRICDQVTMA
+627 QTMRICDQVATA
-639 AANAEANGQK
+639 ASNAEAAGQK
-649 IAKEAAGKTAEI
+649 IAGVVAGKTSEI
-661 REKTDAA
+661 RGKTDAA
-668 ASVIDGLNKELAS
+668 AAFVADLDKAFAA
-681 ATALYEEAQS
+681 ATDLYNA
-691 ATDSLQGDIRKAK
+691 ARTAVDSLQGDIGGAK
-704 AKFKELLGETSKLTA
+704 ARLAKLLGETSKLAAERRRRAEEEEKARLAREAEEALQA
-719 ERQRKAEEEAKARRA
+719 ERQRVE
-734 REEEEARLAEQQ
+734 
-746 RIAAEKQGQ
+746 AEKQGQ
-755 IGKVVQA
+755 IGLVLQA
-762 AAMNLENLRAFKY
+762 AAANIENLRAFKY
-775 DQVIRELKRLD
+775 DQVVREFRRLD
-786 SELTYPESK
+786 SQMTYPESK

-801 IKRVECLKELKA
+801 VRRVECLKELKA
-813 FLIEQSAA
+813 FLIAQTKA
-821 IPFAP
+821 IPFAVP
-826 KNSAWSLKSATDRSL
+826 GQWSISSATERSL
-841 EIVFKNGKSDHVTW
+841 EIVFKNGKTENITW

-874 DNVKTLKL
+874 ENVKRVRLI
-882 RQHVDALRN
+882 QYVDALRN
-891 AAIYYMTFAADNP
+891 AAIFYMTFAADNP
-904 GAQAM
+904 GAQAT
-909 AKKYLAEAV
+909 ARRYLGLAI
-918 EKLPSRAKEISE
+918 EKLPSREKEIHE
-930 LLPELKISADDG
+930 LLPELKADSDG
-942 L
+942 GL